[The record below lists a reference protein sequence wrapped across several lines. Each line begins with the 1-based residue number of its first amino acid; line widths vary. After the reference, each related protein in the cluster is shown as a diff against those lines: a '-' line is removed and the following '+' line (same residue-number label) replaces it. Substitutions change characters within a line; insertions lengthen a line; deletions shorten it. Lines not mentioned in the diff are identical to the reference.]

1 MEPET
6 FIAFNEESCR
16 ELENDNYQGQ
26 QNAGTLSKYA
36 HFSTWKTNVYIS
48 VTDQKNTTIF

>member
-36 HFSTWKTNVYIS
+36 HFSTWKTNIYIS
-48 VTDQKNTTIF
+48 VTDQKNTPFF